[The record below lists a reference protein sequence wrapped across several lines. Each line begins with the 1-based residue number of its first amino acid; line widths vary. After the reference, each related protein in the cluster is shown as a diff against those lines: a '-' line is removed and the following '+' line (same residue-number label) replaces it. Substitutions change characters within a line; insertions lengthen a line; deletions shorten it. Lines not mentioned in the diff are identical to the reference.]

1 MSEAI
6 ATVTQSCLIDLHL
19 HLDGSMS
26 VAMARRIAEAG
37 GMELDLSDDE
47 LRERLTVHEDCR
59 DLNEYLAR
67 FDFPLSLLQTRD
79 QLRLCTQLLQ
89 EELSQRGLMYA
100 ELRFAPQSHGV
111 KGLTQREA
119 VEAVLEGLGSSCF
132 EAGIIL
138 CCMRGADNLEANL
151 ETVRLASEYLGQGV
165 VAVDLAGAEALFP
178 TRDFQEIFELAERL
192 GVPSTIHAGEAD
204 GPQSMWD
211 ALSFGA
217 DRIGHG
223 IRAVEDPALVE
234 ELAKRRIP
242 LEACPTS
249 EVQTCIFERYDELP
263 LHQLLE
269 AGVPVTINSDNMAV
283 SATDVRHEL
292 QIVADTFALTDGDI
306 KLLLLN
312 AANAAFASDALKA
325 EMCRR
330 IKAEF

>member
-119 VEAVLEGLGSSCF
+119 VEAVLEGLGRSCF
-132 EAGIIL
+132 EAGIIR
-138 CCMRGADNLEANL
+138 CCRRTSGC
-151 ETVRLASEYLGQGV
+151 TS
-165 VAVDLAGAEALFP
+165 
-178 TRDFQEIFELAERL
+178 
-192 GVPSTIHAGEAD
+192 
-204 GPQSMWD
+204 
-211 ALSFGA
+211 
-217 DRIGHG
+217 
-223 IRAVEDPALVE
+223 RA
-234 ELAKRRIP
+234 RRIMKVSMSR
-242 LEACPTS
+242 CPSAPPAIPGST
-249 EVQTCIFERYDELP
+249 RP
-263 LHQLLE
+263 
-269 AGVPVTINSDNMAV
+269 AV
-283 SATDVRHEL
+283 SSGRGSISCPGPAGNSGCCR
-292 QIVADTFALTDGDI
+292 
-306 KLLLLN
+306 
-312 AANAAFASDALKA
+312 AAPCGITEKAA
-325 EMCRR
+325 R
-330 IKAEF
+330 